1 MWRGL
6 ILLSLLLL
14 SACNNRETRD
24 VTMELII
31 QNDRYMLNGENEI
44 SATDVAN
51 KIIAI
56 NPKILKLF
64 ACQDAKT
71 KRILDVTNLLDD
83 KITGVIQFDSISEGC
98 S

>member
-14 SACNNRETRD
+14 SACNNRETSN

-31 QNDRYMLNGENEI
+31 QNDRYMLDGEKEI
-44 SATDVAN
+44 SASDVAN

-56 NPKILKLF
+56 NPKIIKIF
-64 ACQDAKT
+64 ACQDAKA
-71 KRILDVTNLLDD
+71 KRILEITNLLDD
-83 KITGVIQFDSISEGC
+83 KITGVIQFDSINEGC